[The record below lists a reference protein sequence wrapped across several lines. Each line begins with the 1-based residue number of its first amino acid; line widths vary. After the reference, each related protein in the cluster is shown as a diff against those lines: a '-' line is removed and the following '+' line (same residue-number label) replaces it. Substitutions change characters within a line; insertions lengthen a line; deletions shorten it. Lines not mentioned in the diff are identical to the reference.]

1 MVDHLLS
8 AGLLLAQAAPCGTYG
23 SPSSPGGCSLP
34 APNGGSYL
42 LQDVYGQTWVQPPIQ
57 VAPFT
62 PSDSDSMYPVVPV
75 QP

>member
-1 MVDHLLS
+1 MVDLLLS

-42 LQDVYGQTWVQPPIQ
+42 LQDVYGQTWVQSPINQ
-57 VAPFT
+57 FNDNT
-62 PSDSDSMYPVVPV
+62 YPNDDND
-75 QP
+75 Q